1 MDKSALKDKRRET
14 VIGLLKG
21 MSIRKDTD
29 GGFEKD
35 DVYGCI
41 QELCN
46 LYEDH
51 ITELESNY
59 EAEIS
64 ELTKRY
70 QKYDENNELYVSL
83 ILEAKKSS
91 NEIINQAKTEV
102 DEILKN
108 GKEKIR
114 VQEEQL
120 EQFRADSEKERE
132 SIAEELKASK
142 EVAEAEKA
150 AMKVEMEAEKEKL
163 EATKNKYRQQITAM
177 EDEFA
182 EIKTNILRTS
192 ARLDSLKA
200 QTEELSPS
208 IDWEVEETDIEVEV
222 PDADVE
228 VEEFAEAEAVIPA
241 EEEPAEEAPEEE
253 APAAAVP
260 VIDESELPEAV
271 KSIELVLDEQ
281 FEEPVEAQVEVDAR
295 VLERAHA
302 VVGVAVADDDVAV
315 GLHGASEQLGVQGV
329 AVSALDG
336 VLSPI
341 ARVVERRVVALLLPR
356 ARLVERL
363 ARPRRDREPSQEERR
378 ADRQHEQH
386 DGDDRRRHRSSLQG
400 LLYIARRHVA
410 LDDQHRLLPEE
421 HAEVAGDL
429 LDRIAVDIE
438 EGERQR
444 PLLGEVAVLVEV
456 PALDH
461 REREGHVIA
470 EADLLQDGGVLL
482 RLEALLQGEGI
493 VQSYV
498 DLRLSHGSR
507 FLEWGRL
514 LHSTPPAGPRRPA
527 G

>member
-51 ITELESNY
+51 ITELENNY

-108 GKEKIR
+108 GKEKIKL
-114 VQEEQL
+114 QEEQL
-120 EQFRADSEKERE
+120 EQFRVDSEKERE

-208 IDWEVEETDIEVEV
+208 IDWEVEETEIEVEV

-228 VEEFAEAEAVIPA
+228 VEEFAEAEAVLPI

-260 VIDESELPEAV
+260 IIDESELPEAV

-281 FEEPVEAQVEVDAR
+281 FEEPVEAQVEAPAEEAPAEQAPAEEAPAEAEDLFADSFLKGDLFDIVEPEGDAVAEVEQALGEVPAEAIEPSGEHEATVEELLASMDALTDVD
-295 VLERAHA
+295 
-302 VVGVAVADDDVAV
+302 GVAEAAE
-315 GLHGASEQLGVQGV
+315 AS
-329 AVSALDG
+329 DG
-336 VLSPI
+336 V
-341 ARVVERRVVALLLPR
+341 
-356 ARLVERL
+356 
-363 ARPRRDREPSQEERR
+363 D
-378 ADRQHEQH
+378 
-386 DGDDRRRHRSSLQG
+386 
-400 LLYIARRHVA
+400 
-410 LDDQHRLLPEE
+410 
-421 HAEVAGDL
+421 DL
-429 LDRIAVDIE
+429 LDEISFDDLIE
-438 EGERQR
+438 EGTEKIDAA
-444 PLLGEVAVLVEV
+444 AVEAAEPV
-456 PALDH
+456 
-461 REREGHVIA
+461 A
-470 EADLLQDGGVLL
+470 EAAEAVEAAAPEEISFDS
-482 RLEALLQGEGI
+482 LEALFKDEQ
-493 VQSYV
+493 
-498 DLRLSHGSR
+498 
-507 FLEWGRL
+507 
-514 LHSTPPAGPRRPA
+514 
-527 G
+527 

>member
-222 PDADVE
+222 PDDEIENIKGRPLFVYTDGLNEAENPAHEQFGDDRLLTFLRNCSFESSRQVILDIAADVE
-228 VEEFAEAEAVIPA
+228 KHRNGAEPN
-241 EEEPAEEAPEEE
+241 
-253 APAAAVP
+253 
-260 VIDESELPEAV
+260 
-271 KSIELVLDEQ
+271 
-281 FEEPVEAQVEVDAR
+281 
-295 VLERAHA
+295 
-302 VVGVAVADDDVAV
+302 DDLTMMCLNIKVTT
-315 GLHGASEQLGVQGV
+315 E
-329 AVSALDG
+329 
-336 VLSPI
+336 
-341 ARVVERRVVALLLPR
+341 
-356 ARLVERL
+356 
-363 ARPRRDREPSQEERR
+363 
-378 ADRQHEQH
+378 
-386 DGDDRRRHRSSLQG
+386 
-400 LLYIARRHVA
+400 
-410 LDDQHRLLPEE
+410 
-421 HAEVAGDL
+421 
-429 LDRIAVDIE
+429 
-438 EGERQR
+438 
-444 PLLGEVAVLVEV
+444 
-456 PALDH
+456 
-461 REREGHVIA
+461 
-470 EADLLQDGGVLL
+470 
-482 RLEALLQGEGI
+482 
-493 VQSYV
+493 
-498 DLRLSHGSR
+498 
-507 FLEWGRL
+507 
-514 LHSTPPAGPRRPA
+514 
-527 G
+527 